1 MLKTREL
8 CEVVLLALGIL
19 ALPRI
24 AMAQSYIL
32 PSSAYRT
39 GANAAEYHSDVRI
52 LNQGTSAVT
61 VTATFYD
68 QQTSTTFPAS
78 PFQIAARSQA
88 AFDNIL
94 QSLFGRQLGQ
104 GSYGPIR
111 FDATGPILVNSNVN
125 NVNACGTGAVS
136 GQWLPGII
144 ATKALAA
151 GVIGELAVSSS
162 AATGYRTNLVFMNP
176 GTAPATATVNVRQ
189 GGGTLLSTATIGPLA
204 PNGFTQVAL
213 GSPVF
218 PAVAGTTDTNL
229 WVDFTG
235 NQPVLAYATMIN
247 NASGDPYAVV
257 ASSDVPPGSNPFIGD
272 YFGSYTG
279 SYSGTWNAS
288 IAADGTFTFTVVIP
302 SQGTTQGTYSGTGT
316 ISVSGALT
324 ATTSGSWSGIN
335 FTITWHGGFQLNGT
349 QALGY
354 GTWVSTSGD
363 SGTWSGTRM

>member
-1 MLKTREL
+1 M
-8 CEVVLLALGIL
+8 
-19 ALPRI
+19 
-24 AMAQSYIL
+24 
-32 PSSAYRT
+32 
-39 GANAAEYHSDVRI
+39 
-52 LNQGTSAVT
+52 T

-94 QSLFGRQLGQ
+94 QSLFGRQLSQ
-104 GSYGPIR
+104 GAYGPIR
-111 FDATGPILVNSNVN
+111 FDTTGPILVNSNVN

-151 GVIGELAVSSS
+151 GVMGELAVSAN

-204 PNGFTQVAL
+204 PNGFTQVTL
-213 GSPVF
+213 GSPLF

-229 WVDFTG
+229 WVDFTS
-235 NQPVLAYATMIN
+235 NQPMLAYATMIN

-257 ASSDVPPGSNPFIGD
+257 AVADTPPGANTFNGN

-279 SYSGTWNAS
+279 TQSGTWTAS
-288 IAADGTFTFTVVIP
+288 ISLAGTVTLTV
-302 SQGTTQGTYSGTGT
+302 GTYSGTGA
-316 ISVSGALT
+316 ISASGALSAT
-324 ATTSGSWSGIN
+324 ASGSISGVN
-335 FTITWHGGFQLNGT
+335 VTVTWHGSVQLNGT
-349 QALGY
+349 EAIGS
-354 GTWVSTSGD
+354 GTWTATTGD
-363 SGTWSGTRM
+363 SGTWTGTRM

>member
-1 MLKTREL
+1 MMMFKKRGL
-8 CEVVLLALGIL
+8 CQFVVLALVIL
-19 ALPRI
+19 ARPQI

-52 LNQGTSAVT
+52 LNQATSAVT

-68 QQTSTTFPAS
+68 QQTSTTFAAS
-78 PFQIAARSQA
+78 PFQIAGRSQA

-94 QSLFGRQLGQ
+94 QSLFGRQLSQ
-104 GSYGPIR
+104 GAYGPIR

-151 GVIGELAVSSS
+151 GVIGELAASAS

-176 GTAPATATVNVRQ
+176 GTVPATATVNVRQ
-189 GGGTLLSTATIGPLA
+189 GGGTLLATATIGPLA

-229 WVDFTG
+229 WVDFTS

-247 NASGDPYAVV
+247 NTSGDPYAVV
-257 ASSDVPPGSNPFIGD
+257 AVADTPPGANPFNGN
-272 YFGSYTG
+272 YFGSFTG
-279 SYSGTWNAS
+279 TQSGTWSGS
-288 IAADGTFTFTVVIP
+288 ISLAGTVTLTV
-302 SQGTTQGTYSGTGT
+302 GTYSGGGA
-316 ISVSGALT
+316 ISASGALSAT
-324 ATTSGSWSGIN
+324 ASGSLSGVNI
-335 FTITWHGGFQLNGT
+335 TVTWHGSFQLNGT
-349 QALGY
+349 EAIGS
-354 GTWVSTSGD
+354 GTWTSTTGD
-363 SGTWSGTRM
+363 SGTWSGSRM